1 MIALEQDIHIEQAT
15 DGRYVA
21 TVPGI
26 GATVTGATHE
36 EALTNAQRAIVA
48 SMIAEAE
55 RNKKGKGKG
64 HTGA

>member
-1 MIALEQDIHIEQAT
+1 MIDLKQDIHIEQDT
-15 DGRYVA
+15 EGRYVA

-26 GATVTGATHE
+26 GATVTGATHQ
-36 EALTNAQRAIVA
+36 EALTNAQRAIVE

-55 RNKKGKGKG
+55 KRKRGGKG